1 MQNYWF
7 KNIKNKLKQSSV
19 NLVYRA
25 PPLASEGVSTS
36 ETKFKA
42 INSSSWSSGTSLKAS
57 IETAV
62 PCPSLFRPI
71 FLGIKDRPSFRS
83 RSEEVARLHFL
94 KSGKSKKSTDIVQ
107 IYYSEKIFLYT
118 CSITIIQGY
127 RNKYNLMKRPSG
139 SCDKGLWFWTIWK
152 IFYHFKKPFQE
163 FELLPG
169 VFNLHYV
176 NW

>member
-1 MQNYWF
+1 M
-7 KNIKNKLKQSSV
+7 LPAV
-19 NLVYRA
+19 PLVGVRVLWLIGIGILDEDGVLILYELVGTGMLDDDGVRDRT

-94 KSGKSKKSTDIVQ
+94 KSGK
-107 IYYSEKIFLYT
+107 
-118 CSITIIQGY
+118 
-127 RNKYNLMKRPSG
+127 
-139 SCDKGLWFWTIWK
+139 
-152 IFYHFKKPFQE
+152 
-163 FELLPG
+163 
-169 VFNLHYV
+169 
-176 NW
+176 

>member
-1 MQNYWF
+1 M
-7 KNIKNKLKQSSV
+7 LPAV
-19 NLVYRA
+19 PLVGVRVLWLIGIGILDEDGVLILYELVGTGMLDDDGVRDRA

-83 RSEEVARLHFL
+83 RSEEVARLRGVLAADEF
-94 KSGKSKKSTDIVQ
+94 
-107 IYYSEKIFLYT
+107 
-118 CSITIIQGY
+118 
-127 RNKYNLMKRPSG
+127 
-139 SCDKGLWFWTIWK
+139 
-152 IFYHFKKPFQE
+152 
-163 FELLPG
+163 FEL
-169 VFNLHYV
+169 VV
-176 NW
+176 EE

>member
-1 MQNYWF
+1 MTVQIMWNVNKKIRILEKPAKHNQMKSVSVQNYWF

-62 PCPSLFRPI
+62 PCPSLFRPKVWY
-71 FLGIKDRPSFRS
+71 LGIKDRPSFRS
-83 RSEEVARLHFL
+83 RSEEVAILHFL
-94 KSGKSKKSTDIVQ
+94 KSGKWKKKYRYSTDILQ
-107 IYYSEKIFLYT
+107 REDISIYMLNYNYSRL
-118 CSITIIQGY
+118 
-127 RNKYNLMKRPSG
+127 
-139 SCDKGLWFWTIWK
+139 
-152 IFYHFKKPFQE
+152 
-163 FELLPG
+163 
-169 VFNLHYV
+169 
-176 NW
+176 

>member
-1 MQNYWF
+1 MSFSAFYLLKKGFNYAQLTEFIHPSKNSAMSVQIKMQTRTLGFWKNLLSICQIKSVSVQNYWF
-7 KNIKNKLKQSSV
+7 KNIKNKLKQSRV

-94 KSGKSKKSTDIVQ
+94 KSGK
-107 IYYSEKIFLYT
+107 
-118 CSITIIQGY
+118 
-127 RNKYNLMKRPSG
+127 
-139 SCDKGLWFWTIWK
+139 
-152 IFYHFKKPFQE
+152 
-163 FELLPG
+163 
-169 VFNLHYV
+169 
-176 NW
+176 